1 MIRGRTRKR
10 VLLIFPVCR
19 QGICGKLLTY
29 NNNNI
34 FVPEMIEVMK
44 KYLMLGLLSV
54 LISIPCLTAG
64 SFYNH
69 NIQPGNDNTREKEI
83 SKQSMISKQ
92 QPEQPEQQPIQS
104 EESLKLVVGGD
115 VLLYGS
121 VGYIIDKQ
129 GNDSIWGDIK
139 DILDSADISMINL
152 EGPLSCRGS
161 KEKDKQ
167 FTFRG
172 KPEYAETLKSAG
184 IDIVSL
190 ANNHVMD
197 YGEISL
203 LDTMKHLDDAGILY
217 AGAGQNE
224 HTANM
229 PVYIDKGSIRIA
241 ILSSSHVIPF
251 VHWHAGK
258 AKPGVAS
265 AYDPARLL
273 SEVKIASE
281 KADVVL
287 VYLHWGKEMK
297 TQPVQ
302 YQKNLARMLIDS
314 GADLVVGSHPH
325 IIQGLEF
332 YKGKL
337 IAYSLGN
344 FVFTNSNKETMLL
357 SIKFSKEK
365 MLEAYVIP
373 CIIKSSRTSLVKN
386 ESEIQNFFSKLNK
399 LSSDVFIHKDGRVE
413 QTL

>member
-1 MIRGRTRKR
+1 M
-10 VLLIFPVCR
+10 V
-19 QGICGKLLTY
+19 
-29 NNNNI
+29 
-34 FVPEMIEVMK
+34 
-44 KYLMLGLLSV
+44 
-54 LISIPCLTAG
+54 
-64 SFYNH
+64 
-69 NIQPGNDNTREKEI
+69 
-83 SKQSMISKQ
+83 
-92 QPEQPEQQPIQS
+92 
-104 EESLKLVVGGD
+104 
-115 VLLYGS
+115 
-121 VGYIIDKQ
+121 
-129 GNDSIWGDIK
+129 
-139 DILDSADISMINL
+139 NL
-152 EGPLSCRGS
+152 EGPLSRRGS

-172 KPEYAETLKSAG
+172 NPEFVKSLQSAG
-184 IDIVSL
+184 VDIVSL

-203 LDTMKHLDDAGILY
+203 LDTMKHLDDSGILY

-224 HTANM
+224 DTANM
-229 PVYIDKGSIRIA
+229 PLYIDKGAVRIA

-297 TQPVQ
+297 AQPVQ

-332 YKGKL
+332 YKGRL

-344 FVFTNSNKETMLL
+344 FIFTNSAKETMLL
-357 SIKFSKEK
+357 SVKFSKEE
-365 MLEAYVIP
+365 MLEANIIP
-373 CIIKSSRTSLVKN
+373 CVIKSSKTSLVKSD
-386 ESEIQNFFSKLNK
+386 SEKQSFFDKLNV
-399 LSSDVFIHKDGRVE
+399 LSSGVLIHQDGRVE
-413 QTL
+413 QTLLKEVNQFNQIIMQYAIDP